1 MKKVIL
7 FTIFLGTL
15 FSLIIY
21 RFFYHET
28 VQIVTLGDGLA
39 TGETYYDVTGYSFND
54 YLRDYLE
61 ETTKIDEYITEFANK
76 KETSET
82 LKLKLANN
90 YTLESTETKIQQA
103 LSKASLIT
111 IALGTYEL
119 SHSKVTQ
126 KEIDNYLTNM
136 EKIIN
141 LLRVY
146 NQKKIILLSLYP
158 TNDLTKEDVSK
169 INTYL
174 QNLAQEKRMDF
185 VDITSITENKDYF
198 FSSSHPYPNYKGH
211 RYLKNLI
218 VETCFET

>member
-15 FSLIIY
+15 LSLIIY

-82 LKLKLANN
+82 LKIKLANN
-90 YTLESTETKIQQA
+90 YTLESTDTKIQQA
-103 LSKASLIT
+103 LSKSSLIT

-126 KEIDNYLTNM
+126 KEMDNYLINM

-158 TNDLTKEDVSK
+158 TSDLTKEDVSK
-169 INTYL
+169 INNYL
-174 QNLAQEKRMDF
+174 QNLAQEKRIDF

-198 FSSSHPYPNYKGH
+198 FNSTHPYPNYKGH

-218 VETCFET
+218 VKMCF

>member
-15 FSLIIY
+15 LSLIIY

-82 LKLKLANN
+82 LKIKLANN
-90 YTLESTETKIQQA
+90 YTLESTDTKIQQA

-126 KEIDNYLTNM
+126 KEMDNYLINM

-158 TNDLTKEDVSK
+158 TSDLTKEDVSK
-169 INTYL
+169 INNYL
-174 QNLAQEKRMDF
+174 QNLAQEKRIDF

-198 FSSSHPYPNYKGH
+198 FNSTHPYPNYKGH

-218 VETCFET
+218 VKMCF

>member
-7 FTIFLGTL
+7 FTIFLVTL
-15 FSLIIY
+15 LSLIIY

-82 LKLKLANN
+82 LKIKLANN
-90 YTLESTETKIQQA
+90 YTLESTDTKIQQA

-126 KEIDNYLTNM
+126 KEMDNYLTNM

-158 TNDLTKEDVSK
+158 TSDLTKEDVSK
-169 INTYL
+169 INNYL
-174 QNLAQEKRMDF
+174 QNLAQEKRIDF

-198 FSSSHPYPNYKGH
+198 FNSTHPYPNYKGH

-218 VETCFET
+218 VKMCF

>member
-15 FSLIIY
+15 LSLIIY

-82 LKLKLANN
+82 LKIKLANN
-90 YTLESTETKIQQA
+90 YTLESTDTKIQQA
-103 LSKASLIT
+103 LSKSSLIT

-126 KEIDNYLTNM
+126 KEMDNYLINM

-158 TNDLTKEDVSK
+158 TSDLTKEDVSK
-169 INTYL
+169 INNYL
-174 QNLAQEKRMDF
+174 QNLAQEKRIDF

-198 FSSSHPYPNYKGH
+198 FNSSHPYPNYKGH

-218 VETCFET
+218 VKMCF

>member
-15 FSLIIY
+15 LSLIIY

-90 YTLESTETKIQQA
+90 YTLESTDTKIQQA

-146 NQKKIILLSLYP
+146 NQKKIFLLGLYP

-169 INTYL
+169 INAYL

-185 VDITSITENKDYF
+185 VDITSIAENKDYF
-198 FSSSHPYPNYKGH
+198 FSSTHPYPNYKGH